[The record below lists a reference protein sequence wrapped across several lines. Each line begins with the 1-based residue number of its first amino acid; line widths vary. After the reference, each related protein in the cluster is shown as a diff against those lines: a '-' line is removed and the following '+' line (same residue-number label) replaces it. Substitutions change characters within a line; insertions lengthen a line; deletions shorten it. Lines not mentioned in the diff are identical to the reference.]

1 MKQNKQTLK
10 LKESQ
15 LRNIIKESIK
25 NVLKENTEN
34 VWDLLEDMKQYMS
47 SDDILARL
55 ISRIGEYTALK
66 CLEDI
71 KTVETDSYL
80 NDDADVNG
88 GYETKAD
95 YEERSRNE
103 VNEPGDGMY

>member
-1 MKQNKQTLK
+1 MEQKQTIK
-10 LKESQ
+10 LNESQ

-66 CLEDI
+66 YLEDI
-71 KTVETDSYL
+71 KNVEIGD
-80 NDDADVNG
+80 NEDDAEDTNPF
-88 GYETKAD
+88 ETFHQ
-95 YEERSRNE
+95 Y
-103 VNEPGDGMY
+103 

>member
-25 NVLKENTEN
+25 NVLKENAEN

-66 CLEDI
+66 YLEDI
-71 KTVETDSYL
+71 KNVEIGDTD
-80 NDDADVNG
+80 DDADVNG